1 MFARNQKPFILN
13 FAISVVLIGGLVG
26 TFPIPAGTE
35 TIHSSNLQ
43 DQAGTLD
50 PAFDG
55 DGKLTTDFSGNTD
68 ISQAVMIQP
77 DGKIIA
83 IGSSHNGSDNDFAL
97 TRYNSDGS
105 LDTSFDSDG
114 KVTTDFVSDLF
125 GSGYDTAVSGAFQP
139 DGKIVV
145 TGDTSNGFSSNYSF
159 ALARYNTDGSLD
171 ASFDGDGR
179 VVTNFDTTYV
189 YSDDSDHAYSVVV
202 QPDGK
207 IIAAGVKAGSVSF
220 FALARYNGDGS
231 LDSTFGEG
239 GKVVTDFNASGVAGG
254 DIILQPDGKILL
266 AGSSRRFNNLDLDFA
281 LARYNPDGTL
291 DLNFGS
297 GGKVVTD
304 FDLSEDP
311 ARAIALQPDG
321 KILIAGSRQKAGISY
336 LALARY
342 NPGGSLD
349 TTFDTDG
356 KLTSD
361 FGGNNAEGT
370 ALALQPNGKIL
381 LGGFSSNGVD
391 DNFALERYDVGGSLD
406 TTFGTNGR
414 LTTDFGAMDHAFSLA
429 VQQDGK
435 MLLAGFTGSI
445 GGNYDFALARYLGD
459 ELRLY
464 LSLAS
469 SQTIGGV
476 ASADEDILKFDGMSW
491 SLLFDGSDVG
501 VGSPDLFAFTFLD
514 ADSLL
519 MSFSSNVTVNGI
531 AATPQDILRF
541 DATSLGSTTSGTWS
555 LYFDG
560 SDVGLADAT
569 AEKID
574 ALSLLPD
581 GRLLLSTNGN
591 PAVTGVSGAKDEDVL
606 AFTPASLGST
616 TAGTWSLYFDG
627 SDVGLSETSGEDI
640 DALDVVGNNVYLS
653 SQDTFSVSGV
663 SGADEDIFV
672 CTAITL
678 GDVTACSY
686 SSSLYFDGSSWGLAA
701 NDVDAFHVL
710 ASGSLPT
717 PTNTP
722 TPTPTALPGATS
734 TPTAT
739 SLPTFTPTATPT
751 ATSTGN
757 LVTFLP
763 LADAYVNAGSP
774 TSNYGSSTTLRAD
787 ASPDLH
793 SYLRF
798 SVQGLSSTVTKATLR
813 VYANSA
819 SSLGCTANAV
829 SDNTWTESTLN
840 YNNAPGVGGTLGSSG
855 SFGAGI
861 WIEMDVT
868 PYVSGNGT
876 YNLALTTPSSTAISL
891 ASREAGA
898 NAPQLIVET
907 SP

>member
-83 IGSSHNGSDNDFAL
+83 IGSSYNGSDNDFAL

-105 LDTSFDSDG
+105 LDTSFDLDG

-125 GSGYDTAVSGAFQP
+125 GSGYDAAVAGAFQS

-145 TGDTSNGFSSNYSF
+145 AGDTSNGFSSNYSF
-159 ALARYNTDGSLD
+159 ALARYNPDGSLD

-179 VVTNFDTTYV
+179 VYG
-189 YSDDSDHAYSVVV
+189 DDNNHAYSVVV

-207 IIAAGVKAGSVSF
+207 IIVAGVKAGSISF
-220 FALARYNGDGS
+220 FVLARYNGDGS
-231 LDSTFGEG
+231 LDATFGGG
-239 GKVVTDFNASGVAGG
+239 GKVVTDFNGSGVAGG
-254 DIILQPDGKILL
+254 YIILQPDGKILL

-281 LARYNPDGTL
+281 LARYNPDGSL

-304 FDLSEDP
+304 FDLAEDL
-311 ARAIALQPDG
+311 ARAITLQPDG
-321 KILIAGSRQKAGISY
+321 KILIAGSRQEAGISY

-342 NPGGSLD
+342 NPDGSLD
-349 TTFDTDG
+349 TTFNTDG

-370 ALALQPNGKIL
+370 ALALQSNGKIL
-381 LGGFSSNGVD
+381 LGGSLSNGVD

-435 MLLAGFTGSI
+435 MLMAGFTGSI

-459 ELRLY
+459 QLRLY
-464 LSLAS
+464 LSLTS
-469 SQTIGGV
+469 GQTIGGV
-476 ASADEDILKFDGMSW
+476 ASADEDILKFDGASW

-519 MSFSSNVTVNGI
+519 MAFSSNVTVNGI

-591 PAVTGVSGAKDEDVL
+591 PAVSGISGAKDEDVL
-606 AFTPASLGST
+606 AFTPASLGT
-616 TAGTWSLYFDG
+616 TTSGTWLLYFDG

-640 DALDVVGNNVYLS
+640 DALDVAGNNIYLS
-653 SQDTFSVSGV
+653 TQDTFAVPGV
-663 SGADEDIFV
+663 SGADEDVFV

-678 GDVTACSY
+678 GDVTACNY

-701 NDVDAFHVL
+701 NDVDAFHFL
-710 ASGSLPT
+710 ASGPPPT
-717 PTNTP
+717 PGPTN
-722 TPTPTALPGATS
+722 TPTALPGATS

-757 LVTFLP
+757 LFTFLP
-763 LADAYVNAGSP
+763 LADAYVNSGSP
-774 TSNYGSSTTLRAD
+774 ASNYGSSTTLRAD
-787 ASPDLH
+787 ASPDIH

-798 SVQGLSSTVTKATLR
+798 SVQGLSGAVTRATLR

-819 SSLGCTANAV
+819 SSLGCTVHSV
-829 SDNTWTESTLN
+829 SDNTWSESTIN
-840 YNNAPGVGGTLGSSG
+840 YNNAPTAGGPLRSSG
-855 SFGAGI
+855 AFGAAV
-861 WIEMDVT
+861 WIEIDLT
-868 PYVSGNGT
+868 PYITGNGM
-876 YNLALTTPSSTAISL
+876 YNLALLTSSSTAVSF
-891 ASREAGA
+891 ASRETGA
-898 NAPQLIVET
+898 NAPQLIIVT
-907 SP
+907 GP